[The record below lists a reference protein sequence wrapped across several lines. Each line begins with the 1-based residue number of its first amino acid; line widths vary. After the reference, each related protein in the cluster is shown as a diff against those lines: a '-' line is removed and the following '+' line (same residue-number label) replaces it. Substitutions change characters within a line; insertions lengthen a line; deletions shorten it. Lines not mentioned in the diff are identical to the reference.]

1 MRVMTDWISEFHM
14 DLVQEPNTI
23 FLLPASSMNLVRL
36 QFTAGRLNCFDIKT
50 ILPWVTGCGDEI
62 HFLSFS

>member
-1 MRVMTDWISEFHM
+1 M

-36 QFTAGRLNCFDIKT
+36 QFTAGSLNCFDIKT
-50 ILPWVTGCGDEI
+50 ILPSGSLDVVMKFTFTVFPKQRNSCRTRN
-62 HFLSFS
+62 